1 VSLKH
6 TYSIWAPIYDVF
18 VDRATRAA
26 RRRSIAR
33 LGDVSGQEILLPG
46 VGSGLDLPHLSPG
59 ARYHGLDLTP
69 AMLARA
75 RRLAGSLDLDI
86 RLHEGDAMDLPF
98 DSERFDAVVL
108 HLILAVVP
116 DPSRAL
122 TEAVRVARP
131 GAKLLI
137 LDKFLRPGQRA
148 PLRRMINPV
157 ISRLATRTDVVF
169 EDLLAQHRN
178 LRVIEDTPA
187 LAGGW
192 FRHIVLEKSEP

>member
-1 VSLKH
+1 
-6 TYSIWAPIYDVF
+6 
-18 VDRATRAA
+18 
-26 RRRSIAR
+26 
-33 LGDVSGQEILLPG
+33 
-46 VGSGLDLPHLSPG
+46 
-59 ARYHGLDLTP
+59 
-69 AMLARA
+69 
-75 RRLAGSLDLDI
+75 
-86 RLHEGDAMDLPF
+86 
-98 DSERFDAVVL
+98 L

-131 GAKLLI
+131 GARLLI

-157 ISRLATRTDVVF
+157 LSRLATRTDVVF

-192 FRHIVLEKSEP
+192 FRHIVLRKDEG